1 MIGAAFGIGF
11 TFGPLIGFA
20 ALEFF
25 PSHVGSLGF
34 VASAL
39 SLVARGE
46 AALGIVYKSDA
57 VAERGVRIVDTFP
70 ETTHAPIVYPGAL
83 VAPQKRPAA
92 RALLEFLRSAAAR
105 PIWETYGF
113 TAL

>member
-1 MIGAAFGIGF
+1 MSDEGPGIPEDELEALF
-11 TFGPLIGFA
+11 TKFYRR
-20 ALEFF
+20 EVSQ
-25 PSHVGSLGF
+25 PSGTGLGLWISRNL
-34 VASAL
+34 A
-39 SLVARGE
+39 E
-46 AALGIVYKSDA
+46 AHG
-57 VAERGVRIVDTFP
+57 
-70 ETTHAPIVYPGAL
+70 GAL